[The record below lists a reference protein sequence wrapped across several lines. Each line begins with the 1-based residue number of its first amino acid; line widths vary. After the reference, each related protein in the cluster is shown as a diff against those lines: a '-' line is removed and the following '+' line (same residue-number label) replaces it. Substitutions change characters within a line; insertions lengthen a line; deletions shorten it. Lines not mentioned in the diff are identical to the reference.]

1 MLASRHQNDEFPHI
15 NMTPMVDVVLCLL
28 IFFMVAT
35 RLYDWD
41 ENQFTVRVPEVAK
54 AAPLTSAP
62 EDLTLEVAGPGRVTV
77 GDKLYDLE
85 SLTAML
91 RAARERYPKQ
101 GVLVRGDAQLSY
113 QDVADVLAACEA
125 AGIRSVRLPV
135 RRRTEPEQ
143 TSQSRDEGS
152 SRRGAPQD
160 RSTGA

>member
-1 MLASRHQNDEFPHI
+1 MLSKAQHQADELPTI

-41 ENQFTVRVPEVAK
+41 EEQFAVRVPEVAK
-54 AAPLTSAP
+54 AAPLTAAP

-77 GDKLYDLE
+77 GDRAYDLA

-91 RAARERYPKQ
+91 KAARERYPKQ
-101 GVLVRGDAQLSY
+101 GVLVRGDAKLSY

-135 RRRTEPEQ
+135 RPRVAPE
-143 TSQSRDEGS
+143 G
-152 SRRGAPQD
+152 
-160 RSTGA
+160 